1 MYRTG
6 IIALKLDSFY
16 PILSHFYPILSH
28 SHLKNSVKLRFE
40 PFVLKRLFG
49 GYACKYL
56 KIREK

>member
-28 SHLKNSVKLRFE
+28 SHLKNCVKPPFE
-40 PFVLKRLFG
+40 PFVLKRVIG
-49 GYACKYL
+49 RYGCKYL